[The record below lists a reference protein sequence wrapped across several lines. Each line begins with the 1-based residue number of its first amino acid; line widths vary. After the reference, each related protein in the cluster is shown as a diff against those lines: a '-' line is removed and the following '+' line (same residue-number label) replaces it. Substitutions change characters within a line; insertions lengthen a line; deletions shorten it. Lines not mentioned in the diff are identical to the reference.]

1 MEKETQKKQMETIY
15 NIVWDVVR
23 NWWVILFIGIS
34 VALLSYVASAITYHP
49 TYTSSTTFVVSARG
63 TSTGAYANESQTKK
77 LTDTFQSVLD
87 SQILKKKV
95 AESLDLERFPGTI
108 KIAVVPETNLLTVSV
123 TSDSPEI
130 SFRLLNSMLEHY
142 PEVSQN
148 VLGEVVLEVFEEPDF
163 PSAADVAFQG
173 KAVMKKGLLAAV
185 SLIILLLSVLSYQ
198 RDNVKSED
206 EVADKLDTT
215 VFGTLNHE
223 SSYRNLKAYLKRQ
236 KKNIL
241 ITEPA
246 VSFGFVETIKKMRT
260 KLLYKSSKEQGNV
273 LLITSAMKKEGK
285 TTVAVNLALAM
296 AQRGK
301 KVLLIEG
308 DLRRSGLADLLGVD
322 VPNGAG
328 LGEHPGGNIEDLVFQ
343 MKDKSLY
350 LLVNNVPHARSTE
363 FLGSRRFE
371 AFLDAMRG
379 KMDFVIIDGPSA
391 KGRAGAEVLARKAD
405 FSLLVVKQ
413 NYTKVPYINDT
424 IDMLDRYGKGLLGCV
439 FNDVLV
445 SGAIISSGYGY
456 GYGYGRY
463 HYGKYYGYG
472 KYQSYYDRR
481 QDEQETVA
489 EKKEES

>member
-322 VPNGAG
+322 VPDGAG

-371 AFLDAMRG
+371 AF
-379 KMDFVIIDGPSA
+379 
-391 KGRAGAEVLARKAD
+391 
-405 FSLLVVKQ
+405 
-413 NYTKVPYINDT
+413 
-424 IDMLDRYGKGLLGCV
+424 
-439 FNDVLV
+439 
-445 SGAIISSGYGY
+445 
-456 GYGYGRY
+456 
-463 HYGKYYGYG
+463 
-472 KYQSYYDRR
+472 
-481 QDEQETVA
+481 
-489 EKKEES
+489 